1 MGYYVSKLAL
11 NWFQQYKHT
20 LYHSLMLYLSQ
31 FAVVFPLV
39 CLPLAEQ
46 RRVSDGEKDIT
57 LVT

>member
-1 MGYYVSKLAL
+1 MGYYVSKLAFHGFKQ
-11 NWFQQYKHT
+11 NKHI
-20 LYHSLMLYLSQ
+20 LYHSLMLHLSQ

-39 CLPLAEQ
+39 YLHLAEQ